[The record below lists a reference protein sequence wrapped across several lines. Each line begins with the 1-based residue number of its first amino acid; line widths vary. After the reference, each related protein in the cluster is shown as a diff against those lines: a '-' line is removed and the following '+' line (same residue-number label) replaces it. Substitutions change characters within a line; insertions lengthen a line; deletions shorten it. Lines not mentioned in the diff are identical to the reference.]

1 MKTIVITGATSGL
14 GWALALKYSQND
26 TLLALCGR
34 NEERL
39 EKLRK
44 ECVGKGAKVIIQ
56 KLDVTNRESVLEWIN
71 GISKDNVLDL
81 VIANAG
87 VSLGTLSHIENEYEK
102 HNIVFETNIK
112 GVTNTILPAIE
123 SMKKNKKGHIV
134 IMSSVAG
141 LGCLSGASAYAAT
154 KACVRVYGNSLK
166 NELLPHN
173 IKVSVVC
180 PGFIKTPMTD
190 ANKFKMPFLVEV
202 DKAVD
207 IIHKGI
213 EKEKHSIIFP
223 KRLYLLAR
231 ILHIFPVRFV
241 QWIQRKAM

>member
-1 MKTIVITGATSGL
+1 MKTIIITGATSGL
-14 GWALALKYSQND
+14 GRALAIKYSQNN

-34 NEERL
+34 NED
-39 EKLRK
+39 KLKSLRNDCIK
-44 ECVGKGAKVIIQ
+44 KGAKVIIQ
-56 KLDVTNRESVLEWIN
+56 KLDVTNRESVSKWIN
-71 GISKDNVLDL
+71 DISKECALDL

-87 VSLGTLSHIENEYEK
+87 VSLGTLSHIEDEYEK

-112 GVTNTILPAIE
+112 GVVNTILPAIK
-123 SMKKNKKGHIV
+123 SMKENKKGHVV

-141 LGCLSGASAYAAT
+141 LGCLSGAGAYAAS
-154 KACVRVYGNSLK
+154 KACVRIYGNSLK

-190 ANKFKMPFLVEV
+190 ANKFKMPFLVEL
-202 DKAVD
+202 DKAVN

-231 ILHIFPVRFV
+231 VLHILPVRFV
-241 QWIQRKAM
+241 QWIQRKFM